1 MTPRRF
7 ATLAAALCGSVV
19 LAGSVVAG
27 LDGAA
32 SIEPTVRTPK
42 ENLLATSIHVYVGP
56 VSAAQTTEVDKTDVA
71 GAPVAKAASDPAE
84 AAVVPAAVMQVAV
97 APVAVSVAE
106 PAVAPVAVSAAE
118 PAVAPAAISAPE
130 PAIVEAAL
138 PEPKQALPD
147 ETQPE
152 EEETAGTPDPVQN
165 DTKVALSASIEIFDE
180 CLQADVCIDRFLWA
194 LYQRTPKRDT
204 VKHHERRKVT
214 VKKKGKTVT
223 VTKTVTKLVDEDF
236 TWKDPKAAERV
247 GMSMPDYVIGGMERS
262 FKMKLFYALRAADEA
277 GLEPGITSAFRD
289 DYRQSIASGMKAAT
303 DRSFHGGSTRG
314 GYGHGLA
321 ADVVSVKGTSRAKR
335 WVSTE
340 IFWKWIDT
348 NAKEY
353 GIGRPYGDR
362 DPPHVAPTDGREY
375 AAHRG
380 GSKSKHAKAD
390 AKKRNRVAAAKRPNT
405 TKIIAEQSPVSRAKG
420 TTQKHRRASL

>member
-7 ATLAAALCGSVV
+7 ATLAAALCGTVV
-19 LAGSVVAG
+19 LAGSVAAG
-27 LDGAA
+27 LDGFGSA

-42 ENLLATSIHVYVGP
+42 EDLLATSIHVYAGP
-56 VSAAQTTEVDKTDVA
+56 AHAAQTIEIANADVS
-71 GAPVAKAASDPAE
+71 GAAVSTAASEPAE
-84 AAVVPAAVMQVAV
+84 AEIVPTAVTQVAV
-97 APVAVSVAE
+97 APVAVAVAE
-106 PAVAPVAVSAAE
+106 PAVVAPVAVV
-118 PAVAPAAISAPE
+118 PVAPSVAE

-152 EEETAGTPDPVQN
+152 EEEAAGTPDPVQN
-165 DTKVALSASIEIFDE
+165 ENKIALSASIEIFDE
-180 CLQADVCIDRFLWA
+180 CLEANVCIDRFLWA
-194 LYQRTPKRDT
+194 LYQRTIKVDT
-204 VKHHERRKVT
+204 NKVKERRKVS

-223 VTKTVTKLVDEDF
+223 VTKTFTKLVDENF

-262 FKMKLFYALRAADEA
+262 FRVKLFHALRAADEA

-289 DYRQSIASGMKAAT
+289 DYRQSIATGMKAAT
-303 DRSFHGGSTRG
+303 DRSFHGGSSRG

-321 ADVVSVKGTSRAKR
+321 ADVVSVKGATRAKR

-340 IFWKWIDT
+340 AFWKWIDT
-348 NAKEY
+348 NGKEF

-362 DPPHVAPTDGREY
+362 DPPHVAPTDGKEY
-375 AAHRG
+375 LAHRG

-390 AKKRNRVAAAKRPNT
+390 AKKRNKLAAAKRPSS
-405 TKIIAEQSPVSRAKG
+405 TKIIADQGHVSRTKS